1 MNIDIKNEKIYLD
14 ANFLIYWF
22 ISKEPELK
30 KRARCLLAEFLV
42 GKKELCCSTL
52 TFDEAW
58 YGIKKEYNQQNCSE
72 LSCDKNPLFEK
83 LEKFTEAILPKVN
96 VIQFGDVKKG
106 ILEAL
111 SNVNKFGLRPRDAF
125 HLAAMKNNGVNVI
138 VTDDKDF
145 ARNKDQMIVSVVS
158 IL

>member
-22 ISKEPELK
+22 ISKKPELR

-42 GKKELCCSTL
+42 GKNELCCSAL

-58 YGIKKEYNQQNCSE
+58 YGIRKEYNQQNCSE
-72 LSCDKNPLFEK
+72 LSCNKNPLFEK
-83 LEKFTEAILPKVN
+83 LENFTKTISLKVN

-106 ILEAL
+106 IFEAL
-111 SNVNKFGLRPRDAF
+111 NNVKKFGLRPRDAF
-125 HLAAMKNNGVNVI
+125 HLAIMRDNDLDII
-138 VTDDKDF
+138 VTDDNDF
-145 ARNKDQMIVSVVS
+145 IRNRDQMDLFVVS
-158 IL
+158 IS